1 MVIRREAKFSCLEL
15 MLLWLTYVLRNSQ
28 LHQGR
33 TWRKQALFY
42 FLLTGI
48 FQLEDSSL
56 LELML
61 NSKCS
66 VVKISAQGELIYH
79 NNHTLDFIVNGG

>member
-1 MVIRREAKFSCLEL
+1 

-48 FQLEDSSL
+48 FELEDSSL
-56 LELML
+56 FELVL
-61 NSKCS
+61 NSKWS
-66 VVKISAQGELIYH
+66 VVKVDAQGELIYR
-79 NNHTLDFIVNGG
+79 NNHALNLLMEDKIKV